1 MFFKTLIL
9 SAFIA
14 AALALAIGPTPHYIG
29 RRLTVRRD
37 TSDPPGGCVDIPIA
51 SADCLSFT
59 GGLSFFNDEV
69 SSVNIPAGF
78 HCSFFDAASC
88 ISKDTDTDAV
98 FLHGG
103 AYNFSDPGSSG
114 NVDLNDRASSF
125 RCRTFQLCDGLLCF
139 VSICVE

>member
-14 AALALAIGPTPHYIG
+14 AALALAIGPTPYYIG

-37 TSDPPGGCVDIPIA
+37 TSDPPGGSSP
-51 SADCLSFT
+51 

-78 HCSFFDAASC
+78 HCSFFDAASY

-114 NVDLNDRASSF
+114 NVHLNDRASSF

>member
-14 AALALAIGPTPHYIG
+14 AALALAIGPTPHVG
-29 RRLTVRRD
+29 SALTVRSG
-37 TSDPPGGCVDIPIA
+37 TSDPPGGCVDIPIT

-69 SSVNIPAGF
+69 SSVKIPDGF

-88 ISKDTDTDAV
+88 ISKDTDTDVV
-98 FLHGG
+98 FLNGG
-103 AYNFSDPGSSG
+103 AYNFSDPESSG
-114 NVDLNDRASSF
+114 NVDFNDRASSF
-125 RCRTFQLCDGLLCF
+125 RCRTFQLCDGLPCS